1 MPPKVAAY
9 KKIAAARA
17 TQAAAAARAARRAE
31 AQGLLQQQGTA
42 ADPIVIAGNDRPGD
56 QADVCNPSGHGSSD
70 VVMGG
75 GVDSGDDVHRDSDSE
90 SESDCGYEGGVNYE
104 GWSEGEDIGE
114 EDEEAY
120 DVLDELLQEIDEAGL
135 LIHEQRIEG
144 ARAAEEPALVGKP
157 KLTGALEMLMAPKT
171 MKDWQVAENG
181 IKG

>member
-90 SESDCGYEGGVNYE
+90 SEIGAVKRFLREHCDYTFDTQ
-104 GWSEGEDIGE
+104 GEHAQSTCFSRSQHHPKVGASN
-114 EDEEAY
+114 EAV
-120 DVLDELLQEIDEAGL
+120 DGCI
-135 LIHEQRIEG
+135 
-144 ARAAEEPALVGKP
+144 
-157 KLTGALEMLMAPKT
+157 
-171 MKDWQVAENG
+171 
-181 IKG
+181 